1 MANGVSGVKPP
12 ALFKKGETALEQP
25 GRTMLDKIWD
35 QHVIFRVSD
44 DTDLLHVDR
53 HLLHDLGGSRGL
65 LDLKSRDLKVHSPEL
80 TFATPDHAISSAP
93 GRAGTSKIGLELLA
107 SLRTETSAS
116 GIQLFD
122 VDEPGQ
128 GIVHVIGPELGLSLP
143 GSLIVCGDSHT
154 CTHGGLGAL
163 AFGIG
168 SSELTHVLATQTLIQ
183 RRPKTMRVKFE
194 GKLPLGVTAKDMILA
209 LIGHAGVAAGTG
221 YAVEYAGSAIRDLP
235 VEGRFTIC
243 NLSIE
248 FGAKMGMVAPDDKT
262 YQYVKGRR
270 YAPEGAMWERALKA
284 WKQLPSDANA
294 VFDKEI
300 TIDVTKIKPQV
311 TWGIS
316 PEHVIGVDGNI
327 PERRHPRGPR
337 GDGARRHLVRLGTG
351 FHGHG
356 PLQQR
361 QDLPLLHRPQQ
372 EHGGAAS
379 GEPRTRCSG
388 ASRSALGGLPQGA
401 EHGHT
406 ASDAGG
412 GVGPSKSSISRRGGG
427 THTPADS
434 PRSAR
439 IPRER
444 AQSGSDAMAPR
455 RGDRASNSPRAIST
469 TIAADPDLPLG
480 AHLEIQRRRALG
492 RNSPCATDLEAAAG
506 WAHREA
512 PSAEIRRRRAGR
524 RVLEDAMLLA
534 LG

>member
-1 MANGVSGVKPP
+1 M
-12 ALFKKGETALEQP
+12 EQP

-35 QHVIFRVSD
+35 QHVIFKVSD

-65 LDLKSRDLKVHSPEL
+65 LDLKSRNLTVHSPEL

-107 SLRTETSAS
+107 ALRVETTAS

-122 VDEPGQ
+122 VDQPGQ

-168 SSELTHVLATQTLIQ
+168 SSELTHVLATQALIQ
-183 RRPKTMRVKFE
+183 RRPKTMQVKFE

-262 YQYVKGRR
+262 YEYIKGRR
-270 YAPEGAMWERALKA
+270 YAPEGAMWEQALRA

-300 TIDVTKIKPQV
+300 TIDVTEIKPQV

-327 PERRHPRGPR
+327 PDPRTIDDPARRAAVETALDYMGLKAGAPIAGTPVDWVFIGSCTNSRLSDLRAAAEVARGRKVAPGVRAWVVPGSETVKRDAVAEGLDKLFTEAGFEWREPGCSMCLAANGEVVAPGQRSVSTSNRNFIGRQGPR
-337 GDGARRHLVRLGTG
+337 ARTHL
-351 FHGHG
+351 
-356 PLQQR
+356 
-361 QDLPLLHRPQQ
+361 
-372 EHGGAAS
+372 AS
-379 GEPRTRCSG
+379 P
-388 ASRSALGGLPQGA
+388 AS
-401 EHGHT
+401 
-406 ASDAGG
+406 
-412 GVGPSKSSISRRGGG
+412 
-427 THTPADS
+427 
-434 PRSAR
+434 
-439 IPRER
+439 
-444 AQSGSDAMAPR
+444 
-455 RGDRASNSPRAIST
+455 
-469 TIAADPDLPLG
+469 
-480 AHLEIQRRRALG
+480 
-492 RNSPCATDLEAAAG
+492 AAA
-506 WAHREA
+506 AA
-512 PSAEIRRRRAGR
+512 IAGSIADVR
-524 RVLEDAMLLA
+524 TMER
-534 LG
+534 